1 MLAESLRSF
10 PDRSEKWKRL
20 RRLCPQGRDQAPQW
34 EKKGE
39 RKTKQNKAKKTVS
52 QAILKQGRTLFFLRF
67 SIKNVR
73 SWPYDA

>member
-10 PDRSEKWKRL
+10 PDRSGKWKRL
-20 RRLCPQGRDQAPQW
+20 RRLCSQGRDQALQW
-34 EKKGE
+34 EKKG
-39 RKTKQNKAKKTVS
+39 QNKTTTKKKTVS
-52 QAILKQGRTLFFLRF
+52 QAILKQGRTLFFSRF

>member
-10 PDRSEKWKRL
+10 PDRSGKWKRL
-20 RRLCPQGRDQAPQW
+20 RRLCSQDRDQAPQW
-34 EKKGE
+34 EKKGQN
-39 RKTKQNKAKKTVS
+39 KTKQQKKKTVS
-52 QAILKQGRTLFFLRF
+52 QAILKQGRTLFFSRF